1 MMKKKRVGR
10 PPSKT
15 AEYRMMVCQEIIGGK
30 MTYREASKTFGVSS
44 GAISAWLRDY
54 KAGKLMDP
62 KAFED
67 SRAKSQRYEENIGE
81 LKAEIAELYL
91 QNQVLKKSIAY
102 MNSKLKGSSSVITSE
117 NLDQYREDV
126 D

>member
-1 MMKKKRVGR
+1 MIKRKRVGR
-10 PPSKT
+10 PPSKS
-15 AEYRMMVCQEIIGGK
+15 AEYRMMVCQEIVGGK

-62 KAFED
+62 KAVED
-67 SRAKSQRYEENIGE
+67 SRSRMQRYEENISE

-91 QNQVLKKSIAY
+91 QNQILKKSIAY
-102 MNSKLKGSSSVITSE
+102 MNSKKKGGSFVITSE
-117 NLDQYREDV
+117 NLDQYREDAE
-126 D
+126 